1 MNDNP
6 LTEEEENGE
15 EEAASTSTSSRAR
28 NRTVLLTP
36 EITGQ
41 VRSMLGG
48 GSEQK
53 RERGGRDPLAD
64 LLPPL
69 AGNESSEP
77 RPSQMFQE
85 SQSDY
90 GSDIP
95 SETGLPSHED
105 DRDPT
110 GKMRLGAQ
118 TQVHSVQP
126 KPAPSFSV
134 KPASTPAAAPAVM
147 QAPKSKIV
155 GFLVSF
161 DNNEFGEVYEIRA
174 GRWLLTSRPTDHG
187 DFILIDDETISPLH
201 AIIRATRD
209 GAIQILDQLSEYG
222 TAVISSGSDEEKEV
236 TGSLVGVD
244 HGDVVR
250 FGERRFVVCRV
261 PEVSL
266 PSSEGDDS
274 DDDSGDE

>member
-1 MNDNP
+1 MNDNQ
-6 LTEEEENGE
+6 LTEEEENAE
-15 EEAASTSTSSRAR
+15 DEATSTGTSSRAR

-48 GSEQK
+48 GEG

-69 AGNESSEP
+69 TGGDSEP
-77 RPSQMFQE
+77 RPSQMFQD
-85 SQSDY
+85 SSDY
-90 GSDIP
+90 GSDIHAD
-95 SETGLPSHED
+95 SGVTSVEE

-126 KPAPSFSV
+126 KPAPAFSV
-134 KPASTPAAAPAVM
+134 NQTGAGRAAPRA
-147 QAPKSKIV
+147 QRAPQSKIV

-161 DNNEFGEVYEIRA
+161 DNNEFGEVFEIRA

-187 DFILIDDETISPLH
+187 EYILIDDETISPLH

-209 GAIQILDQLSEYG
+209 GTVQILDQLSEFG
-222 TAVISSGSDEEKEV
+222 TAVISAGSDEEKEV

-266 PSSEGDDS
+266 PSSDGDADS
-274 DDDSGDE
+274 DD